1 MKKKLIIFSV
11 LLFICFFFFFSLFQN
26 DRLIKYDKKIS
37 LMKTNINLYE
47 NQEQQIIFISIC
59 NKKERSSIFKGTGKT
74 INSALNDANKKVKKF
89 IKENKYD
96 AQWVKIDLV
105 TSKKNIKYDDLSKE
119 IYFSRHEFFRYGLA
133 FDSDFNLAL
142 LETELNGAKIY
153 EYDNGGIDLKYLN
166 LYLKKAGRTN
176 ETISELP
183 TDYIIFGTNSVFCD
197 ENNNVYS
204 LSNSGYDVGRR
215 NVDILDDL
223 YVKTILEDST
233 EFLKSQIKE
242 DGSFV
247 YGMYPRFDNNIKSY
261 NIVRHT
267 STIWSLICAYR
278 IQKDEQLKKDIEN
291 TIEYMLNEIVYKDEN
306 TAYLYEK
313 DLNEIKLGGCGMAI
327 IVLTEYMDVF
337 KNTKYLD
344 VCNALGNGI
353 ITMFDKKTGKYFH
366 TLNRD
371 FSKKDE
377 FRIIYY
383 DGEATFALSRLYGLT
398 KEQKWLNMAEIAV
411 KRFIKENYEQYKD
424 HWIAYSLNEITKY
437 VDKEEYYAFALKNV
451 QDNLKVIYERD
462 TTYHTYSEL
471 LMATFEVY
479 DRMKERNISIEYE
492 KEFDLDFFL
501 KTIYYRFNHMLNGY
515 FFPEYAMYMKN
526 PEKILHSFFVRH
538 DGFRVRIDD
547 NQHNI
552 DGYYQYY
559 KNYEKLKFYGM

>member
-204 LSNSGYDVGRR
+204 L
-215 NVDILDDL
+215 
-223 YVKTILEDST
+223 
-233 EFLKSQIKE
+233 
-242 DGSFV
+242 
-247 YGMYPRFDNNIKSY
+247 
-261 NIVRHT
+261 
-267 STIWSLICAYR
+267 
-278 IQKDEQLKKDIEN
+278 
-291 TIEYMLNEIVYKDEN
+291 
-306 TAYLYEK
+306 
-313 DLNEIKLGGCGMAI
+313 
-327 IVLTEYMDVF
+327 
-337 KNTKYLD
+337 
-344 VCNALGNGI
+344 
-353 ITMFDKKTGKYFH
+353 
-366 TLNRD
+366 
-371 FSKKDE
+371 
-377 FRIIYY
+377 
-383 DGEATFALSRLYGLT
+383 
-398 KEQKWLNMAEIAV
+398 
-411 KRFIKENYEQYKD
+411 
-424 HWIAYSLNEITKY
+424 
-437 VDKEEYYAFALKNV
+437 
-451 QDNLKVIYERD
+451 
-462 TTYHTYSEL
+462 
-471 LMATFEVY
+471 
-479 DRMKERNISIEYE
+479 
-492 KEFDLDFFL
+492 
-501 KTIYYRFNHMLNGY
+501 
-515 FFPEYAMYMKN
+515 
-526 PEKILHSFFVRH
+526 
-538 DGFRVRIDD
+538 
-547 NQHNI
+547 
-552 DGYYQYY
+552 
-559 KNYEKLKFYGM
+559 